1 MITVFL
7 KEIVY
12 FFNEISI
19 YLIFGFLVAGVL
31 HVLFPESL
39 VRKHLGR
46 SSLGSVVKSTLFG
59 IPLPLC
65 SCSVVPVATSLRKSG
80 ASKGAVV
87 SFLITTP
94 QIGADS
100 FMVTY
105 SLIGWVFAL
114 FRIAASAVTALIAGI
129 VINLFDRKDNGSETD
144 SKSMDQLN
152 GSYKERLRSIFSYIE
167 YELLGSIAN
176 ALLVGIVVAA
186 VIGVLIPNTFFDQY
200 LGSPF
205 LSMMIMLAI
214 GIPIYVCASASTPIA
229 ASLLMKGI

>member
-1 MITVFL
+1 MNMITVFL

-80 ASKGAVV
+80 ASKGAVE
-87 SFLITTP
+87 
-94 QIGADS
+94 IG
-100 FMVTY
+100 
-105 SLIGWVFAL
+105 
-114 FRIAASAVTALIAGI
+114 RASC
-129 VINLFDRKDNGSETD
+129 R
-144 SKSMDQLN
+144 
-152 GSYKERLRSIFSYIE
+152 ER
-167 YELLGSIAN
+167 
-176 ALLVGIVVAA
+176 V
-186 VIGVLIPNTFFDQY
+186 
-200 LGSPF
+200 
-205 LSMMIMLAI
+205 
-214 GIPIYVCASASTPIA
+214 
-229 ASLLMKGI
+229 

>member
-46 SSLGSVVKSTLFG
+46 SSLGSVVKSTLCG

-114 FRIAASAVTALIAGI
+114 FRIAASAVNALIAGI

-152 GSYKERLRSIFSYIE
+152 GSYKERLRSIFS
-167 YELLGSIAN
+167 SIAN